1 VGGVPQFL
9 QALVYGL
16 GAVLLIAGVF
26 SLAQALLARLYREPL
41 ITEDPAEDE
50 VRAAARRP

>member
-1 VGGVPQFL
+1 MGGVPQFL

-41 ITEDPAEDE
+41 ISEDHAEDE